1 MVKNNVHINRHC
13 YNDVLQKNY
22 EWWMNYDVNE
32 TKDIDSINNPYGN
45 ITKSRIMRENSNWNI
60 KDMQFLNR
68 HLITLDGQDHS
79 TCTKNN
85 FIYNVNKNYGWWFNE
100 QNLIVGEKYTFYH
113 TQKPYISFLCNPTT
127 LKYLK
132 NECDKDD
139 LVQCMLSTVENERIN
154 LTKIIY
160 YKPSTNIEV
169 ASREP
174 TNWHPFHEAVEHYS
188 KGYNCTEELVCA
200 TMISRVGYGNDK
212 DSKNENFLKRIVDF
226 LSKMPHN

>member
-1 MVKNNVHINRHC
+1 MSGVTKRKSVVQSVEVVEKENKRSKGNIQSINHSDDEVETPVIKSKSSSKVSTASSNLAAISRHC

-32 TKDIDSINNPYGN
+32 TKEIDSINNPYGN

-79 TCTKNN
+79 TCTKND
-85 FIYNVNKNYGWWFNE
+85 FIYKVNKNNGWWFNE

-132 NECDKDD
+132 NVCDKDD
-139 LVQCMLSTVENERIN
+139 LVQCILSTVENERIN

-160 YKPSTNIEV
+160 
-169 ASREP
+169 
-174 TNWHPFHEAVEHYS
+174 
-188 KGYNCTEELVCA
+188 
-200 TMISRVGYGNDK
+200 
-212 DSKNENFLKRIVDF
+212 
-226 LSKMPHN
+226 